1 MTPSLATLDTFQHA
15 FTVKLQNLKKNE
27 NILVTIS
34 NTIQLEASKIMKKAS
49 ASGLTSSNYLWMVT
63 QSVVGDPDELRS
75 TRNDLPTGMLG
86 TAYYTDLGSRCR
98 V

>member
-1 MTPSLATLDTFQHA
+1 MT
-15 FTVKLQNLKKNE
+15 LQNLKKE
-27 NILVTIS
+27 QKLVTIS
-34 NTIQLEASKIMKKAS
+34 NTIQLEASKIMEKAS

-86 TAYYTDLGSRCR
+86 TAYYIDLGSGCR